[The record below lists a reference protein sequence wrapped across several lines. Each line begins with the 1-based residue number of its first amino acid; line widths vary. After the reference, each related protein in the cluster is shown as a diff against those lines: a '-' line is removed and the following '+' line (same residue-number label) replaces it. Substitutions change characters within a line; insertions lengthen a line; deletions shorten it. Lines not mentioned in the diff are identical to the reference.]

1 MRPILAAFVLLLPAA
16 LMAGGK
22 GTVQARGHRFTAEVA
37 STESERE
44 QGLMGRHSLP
54 SDRCMIFIY
63 EQDGP
68 HPIWMKNC
76 FISLDVAW
84 TDKDGKVVE
93 LVPDVPPPSPVQV
106 YASDADYPTSGG
118 HVDSR
123 IFVEFPQGTFKRIG
137 LKVGDR
143 LGWDLRLDDGSLVKG
158 GAMEAAKPA
167 KPSKPAAR
175 RK

>member
-1 MRPILAAFVLLLPAA
+1 MRRILAASILLLPAA

-22 GTVQARGHRFTAEVA
+22 GTVLARSHRFTAEVA

-54 SDRCMIFIY
+54 SDRCMIFLY
-63 EQDGP
+63 DQDGP

-76 FISLDVAW
+76 FIALDVVW
-84 TDKDGKVVE
+84 TDAEGRVVE

-106 YASDADYPTSGG
+106 YASDADYPNYGG
-118 HVDSR
+118 AKDSR
-123 IFVEFPQGTFKRIG
+123 NFIEFPQGTIKRLG

-143 LGWDLRLDDGSLVKG
+143 LGWDLKLDDGSAVKA
-158 GAMEAAKPA
+158 GAPLGPSAKPA
-167 KPSKPAAR
+167 KATKPKR
-175 RK
+175 